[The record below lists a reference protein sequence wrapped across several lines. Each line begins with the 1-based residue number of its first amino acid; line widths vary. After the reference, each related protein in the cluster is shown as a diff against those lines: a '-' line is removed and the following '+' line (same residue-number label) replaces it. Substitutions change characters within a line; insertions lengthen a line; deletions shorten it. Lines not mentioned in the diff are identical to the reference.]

1 MILTQEDI
9 TKMDEV
15 LNYPLVKCF
24 NYLSYIKDKKT
35 RELNAIR
42 KAQSKRKIVR

>member
-1 MILTQEDI
+1 MILTNEDL
-9 TKMDEV
+9 TKMDEI

-35 RELNAIR
+35 REMNAIK
-42 KAQSKRKIVR
+42 KARAKSKIVR